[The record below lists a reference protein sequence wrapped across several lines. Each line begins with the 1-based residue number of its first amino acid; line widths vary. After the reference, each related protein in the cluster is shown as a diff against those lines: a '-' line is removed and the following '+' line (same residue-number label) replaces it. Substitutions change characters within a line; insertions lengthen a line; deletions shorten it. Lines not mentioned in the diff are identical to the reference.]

1 VIKSLFLPISLV
13 LLPLALAQNADQ
25 AERLFNNAAT
35 FSGAGKYSEALADYQ
50 RIVDE
55 YPKSPWADKALLEIG
70 HYYLNVVQDAARA
83 TTYYERIQSQYASS
97 ASAPAAF
104 FAKASILEANAQL
117 VDDLDAAGAD
127 LIRMLNLYPDNA
139 WTDGALY
146 LLGRINA
153 KTGDLPQA
161 LGYLQRLE
169 FGYPNSSYTPDGLL
183 LAAQLT
189 QRHQGARDAVL
200 LLARLQRNFPA
211 SSQARHSEA
220 LARSL
225 TRFLASEVRYGLDS
239 SFVGNAPKRYAAP
252 SRLAASSDG
261 TISILES
268 KGVTLVS
275 LKGTPPTPSGALK
288 DVVDFARDRNGS
300 LLFVYENRLT
310 QLAGQPLVSLMFNG
324 AQPRKITAAAVDV
337 MGRIYVIDDDSRDV
351 QVFDTLGVHQR
362 SLGVQRPKAI
372 AACRNGVAVVPG
384 DASSV
389 LFFDSRWNRVETLA
403 SGLRDIEQI
412 AFDAMDNLYVL
423 CERGGKVLIGDSA
436 GRLRGSIALKSGS
449 LPLKQADSLAVDD
462 SGAIYLADRRGGS
475 VFRLH

>member
-1 VIKSLFLPISLV
+1 MIKSLFLPISLFF
-13 LLPLALAQNADQ
+13 LPLALAQNDDQ

-35 FSGAGKYSEALADYQ
+35 FMGAGKYNEALADYQ

-55 YPKSPWADKALLEIG
+55 YPKCLFADKALLEIG

-83 TTYYERIQSQYASS
+83 TSYYERIMSQYASS

-104 FAKASILEANAQL
+104 FAKGSILEASAQL
-117 VDDLDAAGAD
+117 VGDLDAAGAD

-139 WTDGALY
+139 WTDGALF

-169 FGYPNSSYTPDGLL
+169 FGYPNSSYTPEALL

-189 QRHQGARDAVL
+189 QRHQGAREAVL
-200 LLARLQRNFPA
+200 LLARLQRNYPG
-211 SSQARHSEA
+211 SSQQRRSEA

-225 TRFLASEVRYGLDS
+225 TRFLRAEVQYTLDS
-239 SFVGNAPKRYAAP
+239 SFIGNAPKRYAAP
-252 SRLAASSDG
+252 SRLAAGSDS
-261 TISILES
+261 TIGILES

-275 LKGTPPTPSGALK
+275 LKGAPPSASGSLK
-288 DVVDFARDRNGS
+288 DVVDLSRGRDGS
-300 LLFVYENRLT
+300 LLFVYANRLT
-310 QLAGQPLVSLMFNG
+310 QLDGKPLASLVFNG
-324 AQPRKITAAAVDV
+324 APPRKISAAAVDV

-351 QVFDTLGVHQR
+351 QVFDALGVHQR
-362 SLGVQRPKAI
+362 SLGVQRPKTI

-389 LFFDSRWNRVETLA
+389 LFFDSRWNRAETLA
-403 SGLRDIEQI
+403 SGIRDIEQI

-423 CERGGKVLIGDSA
+423 CERGGKVLIGDAA
-436 GRLRGSIALKSGS
+436 GQLRGSIALKSGS
-449 LPLKQADSLAVDD
+449 LPLKEADSLAVDD
-462 SGAIYLADRRGGS
+462 SGALYLADRRGGS